1 MSRRLALGLVA
12 AVALTGCAGGAAM
25 HDTAQVAPVR
35 NVAHA
40 TSAAQLTGS
49 HDFALCEAPHCP
61 QPTPKTPGAPATQ
74 ESIRPHAGQA
84 TSIAVQLDFEPG
96 QAQLADPAKNEL
108 ERVVA
113 LAHDVGYVRITGETG
128 RGIRQEET
136 TEALAIARA
145 RSVRDYLRSRHP
157 RIAPVIE
164 LATRPAC
171 CEGQV
176 DARGGEQRAPPRV
189 ELLMDGAQPDQ

>member
-1 MSRRLALGLVA
+1 MSRRLALGLVI
-12 AVALTGCAGGAAM
+12 ALTGCAGGAAM
-25 HDTAQVAPVR
+25 HDTARVAPVR
-35 NVAHA
+35 SVVHA
-40 TSAAQLTGS
+40 TSAAQLTAS
-49 HDFALCEAPHCP
+49 PDFALCEAPHCP
-61 QPTPKTPGAPATQ
+61 QPTPKTPGGPATQ
-74 ESIRPHAGQA
+74 ESILPHARQA
-84 TSIAVQLDFEPG
+84 TSIAVQLEFEPG
-96 QAQLADPAKNEL
+96 QAQLAAPAKDEL

-128 RGIRQEET
+128 RDIRQEET

-171 CEGQV
+171 CEGEV
-176 DARGGEQRAPPRV
+176 DGQGGKQRAPPRV
-189 ELLMDGAQPDQ
+189 ELLMDGAQPDP